1 MEEKCLYIQ
10 EENISRRDMNSNFS
24 NLKFINIRD
33 MYKILV
39 RNMARLLI
47 KCLSRCCTQCDY
59 FFQSCETR

>member
-39 RNMARLLI
+39 RNMALLLI